1 MMSFFVRVGAPRHL
15 DVRRFFVLLGLLIVG
30 IVVVAAIF
38 APLIATHDPYVQNLD
53 LRMVPPSWMDG
64 GGSEHL
70 FGTDQ
75 LGRDYFSRLVYGARI
90 SMTIGLLTVIISGLI
105 GISLGVI
112 GGFFGGRVDNV
123 VMFIITCRLSI
134 PLILVALTVVA
145 LIGNSLAVVIV
156 TLGFLLWER
165 FAVVARTTTMQVRH
179 REFVDAAR
187 AAGASLSHILIR
199 EILPSIMPHLIV
211 VATLEMAIAIMLE
224 AALSFLGLGVP
235 PPLPSW
241 GLMIAEARD
250 YMFFT
255 PWVIMIPG
263 LSLFILVFGINL
275 VGDGMRDLIMGSR
288 SR

>member
-1 MMSFFVRVGAPRHL
+1 MSFFVRVGAPRHL

>member
-1 MMSFFVRVGAPRHL
+1 MSKMFRGTGII
-15 DVRRFFVLLGLLIVG
+15 DVRRTFALIGLFIVLATILV
-30 IVVVAAIF
+30 AIF
-38 APLIATHDPYVQNLD
+38 APFVATHDPFVQNLEA
-53 LRMVPPSWMDG
+53 RVVPPAWMEG
-64 GGSEHL
+64 GSSEHL

-90 SMTIGLLTVIISGLI
+90 SMTIGLLTVLISGAI
-105 GISLGVI
+105 GISLGVV
-112 GGFFGGRVDNV
+112 GGYFGGRIDNI
-123 VMFIITCRLSI
+123 VMFIITSRLSI

-145 LIGNSLAVVIV
+145 LVGTSLTVVIL

-165 FAVVARTTTMQVRH
+165 FAVVARTTTMQVRN
-179 REFVDAAR
+179 REFIDAAR
-187 AAGASLSHILIR
+187 AAGASLPHILLR
-199 EILPSIMPHLIV
+199 EIIPNILPHLVV
-211 VATLEMAIAIMLE
+211 VATLEMAIAILLE

-255 PWVIMIPG
+255 PWIITIPG
-263 LSLFILVFGINL
+263 IALFILVFGINL
-275 VGDGMRDLIMGSR
+275 FGDGLRDLMAGGR